1 MWIAKFKLAGKGK
14 GIIGSRTKKFGVSIA
29 GYPILVKKEK
39 ARILIDFVASIFG
52 KEPNKRRFIA
62 DLKKA
67 KEITNLE
74 AKGDFIIAQAIDPK
88 ELEPAYPEG
97 VMSVEP
103 VVIDSKGDNFYTI
116 GSWNR
121 EELNKFLSFVSKFG
135 AEILKVE
142 KRKLSNVYLA
152 KLRPE
157 LTNKQRGAMELAIK
171 EGYYDYP
178 RKTSVEKLAKIS
190 KISFSAFHAHLRK
203 AEKKVLPYSLSW

>member
-1 MWIAKFKLAGKGK
+1 MWIAKFKIAGKGR
-14 GIIGSRTKKFGVSIA
+14 GVIGSRAKKFGVSVA

-52 KEPNKRRFIA
+52 KEPDKKKFIA

-121 EELNKFLSFVSKFG
+121 EELNKFLNFILKYD

-142 KRKLSNVYLA
+142 QRKLTNFYFA
-152 KLRPE
+152 KLMPE
-157 LTNKQRGAMELAIK
+157 LTDKQKNAIRLAIK
-171 EGYYDYP
+171 ERYYDYP
-178 RKTSVEKLAKIS
+178 RKTSIEKLAKLS

-203 AEKKVLPYSLSW
+203 AERKILPYSID